1 MNEEYVLDFLEQRSR
16 SRYKQQHRRRFGK
29 RAYRKQAENGFQCQH
44 CHYHVLAEPL
54 LSGVQNRNHCPYC
67 LWSRCLDLFEPGDR
81 LSACKAPMQPVGLA
95 LKHTRK
101 KYGLAA
107 CGELMLV
114 HRCLEC
120 VKISANR
127 IAADDDPL
135 LVFGLYADSLQMEQ
149 SAKDAIQSA
158 GVDLLDARHEHIV
171 RAQLFGKATLDTMQ
185 NRQQLDSQSI
195 RPADR

>member
-1 MNEEYVLDFLEQRSR
+1 MNEEYVLDFLEQRSQ
-16 SRYKQQHRRRFGK
+16 SKHKQQRRRRFGN
-29 RAYRKQAENGFQCQH
+29 RAYREQAENGFQCQH

-54 LSGVQNRNHCPYC
+54 LSGVRNRNHCPYC

-95 LKHTRK
+95 LKSTRK

-107 CGELMLV
+107 SGELMLV

-120 VKISANR
+120 GKISANR

-135 LVFGLYADSLQMEQ
+135 LIYRLYADSLQMEQ
-149 SAKDAIQSA
+149 LVKDSIAAA
-158 GVDLLDARHEHIV
+158 GVGLLDIRHKAIV
-171 RAQLFGKATLDTMQ
+171 CAQLFGKVTVVKSSLEAL
-185 NRQQLDSQSI
+185 
-195 RPADR
+195 